1 MADAHPIFGKAAYD
15 PLSLR
20 AFGAGVFFAMVSLPA
35 VTGAFAGDGMRPETI
50 QATLMRRSLNEG
62 LGGTNIPESYG
73 SQVQMVAN
81 HETPTAYFLD
91 KLDGDVDPSKL
102 PATAREVVVA
112 KVRALESP
120 SWVGERHSSGS
131 PPADLPRDVLFIRL
145 KILDVRRGNAAIGEE
160 YNIYFGERRNVM
172 AYPITPDQLTREYMV
187 VMYLDADDA
196 KHRLVGFPISDA
208 QYSEWQAEFL
218 KYQRSQFKP

>member
-50 QATLMRRSLNEG
+50 QAALMRRSLNEG
-62 LGGTNIPESYG
+62 LGSTNISESYG

-81 HETPTAYFLD
+81 HEIPTAYFLD
-91 KLDGDVDPSKL
+91 KLDGDVDLSKL
-102 PATAREVVVA
+102 PSAARDVVVA
-112 KVRALESP
+112 KVRALEFP
-120 SWVGERHSSGS
+120 SWLGKRHSSGS
-131 PPADLPRDVLFIRL
+131 PADLPRDVFFIRL
-145 KILDVRRGNAAIGEE
+145 KILDVHRGHAAIGEE
-160 YNIYFGERRNVM
+160 YNIYFGERRQALV
-172 AYPITPDQLTREYMV
+172 YPTTPDQLTLEYMV

-208 QYSEWQAEFL
+208 QYSEWQAEVSE
-218 KYQRSQFKP
+218 YRRSQLKR